1 MIPTVKQVGSFQLH
15 ALGAFQVVRCCN
27 NRRLTVYNNNIN
39 RQTIC
44 ILAIW
49 FTTTVDT
56 INSSRFSSS
65 SIRIIPALL
74 LCPWTCTYLRDI
86 LSTRHRRPSIATPPG
101 KADSRISSA
110 ATIIRTAD
118 FIRAYWRCVKRNQEM
133 RLDPV
138 AARKTTSFTN
148 WRRCCLCRQPS
159 RLSWTRRPSSD

>member
-1 MIPTVKQVGSFQLH
+1 MANDLSVALIKVLCIPREMHLQQWHRCSAVIPTVKQVGSFQLH

-27 NRRLTVYNNNIN
+27 NRRLTVYNNNNIN

-44 ILAIW
+44 ILPIW

-101 KADSRISSA
+101 RPLVYLTNRIGFVFFYCICPSPLP
-110 ATIIRTAD
+110 IR
-118 FIRAYWRCVKRNQEM
+118 IRLR
-133 RLDPV
+133 
-138 AARKTTSFTN
+138 
-148 WRRCCLCRQPS
+148 
-159 RLSWTRRPSSD
+159 